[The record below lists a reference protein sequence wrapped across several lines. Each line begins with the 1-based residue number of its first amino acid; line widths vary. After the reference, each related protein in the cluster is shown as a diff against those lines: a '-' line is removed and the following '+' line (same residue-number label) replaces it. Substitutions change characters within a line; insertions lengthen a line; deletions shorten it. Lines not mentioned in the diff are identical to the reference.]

1 MPGIITALQG
11 AGLNLWKQDPRAIN
25 STGDG
30 DKYAPF
36 TLGTR
41 VETDASLKGLG
52 QFVRVTTGNIPNVN
66 GTTPIGVSTAGVTA
80 ATGAGNVWYNLNG
93 TTSPVPVAGDYLF
106 VFAVPGPTT

>member
-1 MPGIITALQG
+1 MAGITTALAG
-11 AGLNLWKQDPRAIN
+11 AGTNLWRQDPRAIN
-25 STGDG
+25 ATGDG

-36 TLGTR
+36 ALGTR
-41 VETDASLKGLG
+41 VDTDISLKGLG

-66 GTTPIGVSTAGVTA
+66 GTTPIGVTTAGVTG
-80 ATGAGNVWYNLNG
+80 ATGAGNAWYNLNG